1 MRVRLQET
9 GPAGKHRGEE
19 RGGGGQLLRL
29 GVCVLLFLTVFVGKG
44 AFPERVA
51 QVGPQL
57 LGVIRSNT
65 DFRAAFAA
73 LGSTMTEGEPLLDGV
88 EQFCVTVF
96 GMQREQPE
104 EPVQVLRPEPIR
116 MEEPAPEPQAE
127 PKPETP
133 QYQVGDIVETV
144 AVEGKALPEQYTYDH
159 IYLGAMETAAPVA
172 GKLTSEFGYRDH
184 PTIGTYAVHGGVD
197 IGAASGSAVRAF
209 ADGTVEFV
217 GENDDFGLYL
227 QLKHE
232 NNISTF
238 YSHCNAIS
246 VQKGERVKAG
256 QAVATVGSTGKS
268 TGPHLHFEVRLGN
281 LRLDPMH
288 YIELAEG

>member
-9 GPAGKHRGEE
+9 SPAGKHRGEE

-116 MEEPAPEPQAE
+116 MEEPVPEPQAE
-127 PKPETP
+127 PEPEQMNLAELP
-133 QYQVGDIVETV
+133 
-144 AVEGKALPEQYTYDH
+144 KAL
-159 IYLGAMETAAPVA
+159 
-172 GKLTSEFGYRDH
+172 
-184 PTIGTYAVHGGVD
+184 
-197 IGAASGSAVRAF
+197 
-209 ADGTVEFV
+209 
-217 GENDDFGLYL
+217 GE
-227 QLKHE
+227 E
-232 NNISTF
+232 I
-238 YSHCNAIS
+238 A
-246 VQKGERVKAG
+246 
-256 QAVATVGSTGKS
+256 AVAEKWSSVVNSATGND
-268 TGPHLHFEVRLGN
+268 GN
-281 LRLDPMH
+281 IAILTDKEIIIYRVLQ
-288 YIELAEG
+288 A